1 MRLLVI
7 EDGHEYEEFA
17 RTFLTGFEVQAVH
30 SGDEAVACASGCE
43 AFLID
48 LRFERSTTSDL
59 VGDIE
64 GTAQR
69 RFGGDVHRAIRHIK
83 EQQGALVLAALRA
96 AGHDQRAVFVHDF
109 PARRLAN
116 LQRLYGDV
124 WAVATFDAVAIRSA
138 LHQKRVSQPDS
149 AD

>member
-17 RTFLTGFEVQAVH
+17 RTFLGDFEIAAAH
-30 SGDEAVACASGCE
+30 SGAEALSLAEGCD

-64 GTAQR
+64 ATAQR

-83 EQQGALVLAALRA
+83 EQQGALVLAELRK
-96 AGHDQRAVFVHDF
+96 AGHVQRAVFVHDF
-109 PARRLAN
+109 PQARLTN
-116 LQRLYGDV
+116 LQRLYGEV
-124 WAVATFDAVAIRSA
+124 SCVPTFDARAIHAA
-138 LHQKRVSQPDS
+138 LLGEAS
-149 AD
+149 